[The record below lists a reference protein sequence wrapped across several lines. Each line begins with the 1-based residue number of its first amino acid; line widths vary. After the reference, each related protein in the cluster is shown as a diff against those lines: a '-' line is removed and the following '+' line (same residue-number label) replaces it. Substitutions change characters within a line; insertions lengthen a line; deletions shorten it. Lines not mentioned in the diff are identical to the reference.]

1 MWDFVRTLF
10 GAVTGNELL
19 LVGLFFACVLLFSGA
34 PRIGEAIG
42 GWFERNR

>member
-10 GAVTGNELL
+10 GAVTMNELL
-19 LVGLFFACVLLFSGA
+19 LVGLIFTCVLLFSGA

-42 GWFERNR
+42 GWFERDH